1 MILEVGNLTK
11 SYGGKNVVEGVSFS
25 LAAGEAYGLL
35 GPNGAGKS
43 TTIGMLFGLVRQD
56 SGSVVIDG
64 SDAAKNPLGVKTVLG
79 YVPQDIALYGDL
91 TARENLLFWGRM
103 YNLGGALLKERVA
116 QALETVGLT
125 DRAGDK
131 VQTFSGGMKRR
142 VNIAAALL
150 HQPKILV
157 MDEPTVGIDPQSR
170 SYILET
176 VKKLNTGGMTV
187 IYTSHY
193 MEEVEFL
200 CTRIGIID
208 HGRIIAEGNLQ
219 ALRAIVGEAGQVNFT
234 LKGTGDGFLSDVR
247 ALPQIRQAHLQE
259 DLLVVTST
267 EPANALAAVAGI
279 LARSGIEL
287 QKVEIREPNLEAVFL
302 HLTGRALRD

>member
-35 GPNGAGKS
+35 GHNGAGKS
-43 TTIGMLFGLVRQD
+43 TTIGMLFGLVRPD

-64 SDAAKNPLGVKTVLG
+64 TDAAKNPLSVKKVLG

-176 VKKLNTGGMTV
+176 VKKLNAGGMTV

-208 HGRIIAEGNLQ
+208 HGRIIAEGDLQ

-247 ALPQIRQAHLQE
+247 ALPQTRQAHLQE
-259 DLLVVTST
+259 DLLVVTSA

-302 HLTGRALRD
+302 YLTGRALRD